1 VSGTFFGVVVSF
13 LSFCFW
19 TSEEDFQFKKIKP
32 WIKRG
37 LPGLSTNYGGF
48 DIAIIIYE
56 S

>member
-1 VSGTFFGVVVSF
+1 LF
-13 LSFCFW
+13 LDYGRGW
-19 TSEEDFQFKKIKP
+19 RFKKIKP